1 MLTWQ
6 WRLSHV
12 YNINKGQFPIKMPFI
27 IGFPVV
33 MFDYHSAP
41 MRSHVNTTRHLPWAR
56 WWQYHASRIDW
67 CPKVHDHPE
76 RKCSRA
82 RNFRPQR
89 AEPRPIPLIQI
100 PLSHPVFILWELW
113 LWHHQSWDHSWKC
126 LWELWLSM
134 VYNCTSPSG
143 IYENWHVLHSQLS
156 PRIPSCCRAAALHRQ
171 TAWAPNRWSSG
182 APWRSGSILQPV
194 RKAGAIYGYRELMEL
209 PNYPGVH
216 IKKLQI
222 TENPQKCQLLV
233 VPIPS
238 FEGLQSHV
246 IWLLPCFCTLYL
258 SLSYGS
264 APIFPSYPTPC
275 PASPGTEISAQ
286 LAGTGH
292 SMMPLTEASTP
303 SMFICTTLSPGTGMH
318 WDALGCTG
326 HKKTAEN
333 HGIKKMVV
341 LNPSTFWCSMGWKK
355 NKCSVEEWIGV
366 KKM

>member
-1 MLTWQ
+1 
-6 WRLSHV
+6 
-12 YNINKGQFPIKMPFI
+12 
-27 IGFPVV
+27 
-33 MFDYHSAP
+33 
-41 MRSHVNTTRHLPWAR
+41 
-56 WWQYHASRIDW
+56 
-67 CPKVHDHPE
+67 
-76 RKCSRA
+76 
-82 RNFRPQR
+82 
-89 AEPRPIPLIQI
+89 
-100 PLSHPVFILWELW
+100 
-113 LWHHQSWDHSWKC
+113 
-126 LWELWLSM
+126 
-134 VYNCTSPSG
+134 
-143 IYENWHVLHSQLS
+143 
-156 PRIPSCCRAAALHRQ
+156 
-171 TAWAPNRWSSG
+171 
-182 APWRSGSILQPV
+182 
-194 RKAGAIYGYRELMEL
+194 MEL